1 MFFSLL
7 LPMVCSLSSPPYA
20 MAAPTAIG
28 QVGLHVLVDLA
39 LSWKYWI
46 CYLGRCPGSCLRRL
60 VGQIINVLIV
70 SVTWITFAQFGTYEV
85 RH

>member
-7 LPMVCSLSSPPYA
+7 LPMDCSLSSPPYA

-46 CYLGRCPGSCLRRL
+46 CYLGRCPNSCLRF
-60 VGQIINVLIV
+60 QIINVLIV